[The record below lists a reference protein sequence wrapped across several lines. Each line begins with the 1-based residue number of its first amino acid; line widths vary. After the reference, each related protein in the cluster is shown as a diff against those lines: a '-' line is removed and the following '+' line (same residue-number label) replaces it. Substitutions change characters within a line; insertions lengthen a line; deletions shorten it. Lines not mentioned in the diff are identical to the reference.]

1 MKKETVNNLP
11 IIFGAISIILLPI
24 MFLSAILA
32 ILAIFLGFK
41 NKKPQNKK
49 SRLTGIILGILVMIM
64 IIVYTIIH
72 IALGFSPVVLINSCS
87 MYHNSDFEN
96 WWEENKGGYES
107 NNITK
112 YEFENSPMKN
122 GLSRGDIVLLK
133 KETEYKIGDII
144 IFSNSALKDPL
155 INRIISTNP
164 YQTKGDNNARQL
176 TKENNQA
183 GIDETNIT
191 AEEITGKVTFK
202 IPYFG
207 RTKIIISELLT
218 NKQNGFCK

>member
-41 NKKPQNKK
+41 NKK

-112 YEFENSPMKN
+112 TEFLSYSFKN
-122 GLSRGDIVLLK
+122 GLNKGDIILVIGK
-133 KETEYKIGDII
+133 KEYKKGDII
-144 IFSNSALKDPL
+144 IFNAATAHPL
-155 INRIISTNP
+155 IHRLINTAPLS
-164 YQTKGDNNARQL
+164 TKGDHNTVQL
-176 TKENNQA
+176 SIEKTIAKEA
-183 GIDETNIT
+183 VI
-191 AEEITGKVTFK
+191 GKSFLR
-202 IPYFG
+202 IP
-207 RTKIIISELLT
+207 LLGWI
-218 NKQNGFCK
+218 KLIFFEPFRPEYERGLCV

>member
-1 MKKETVNNLP
+1 
-11 IIFGAISIILLPI
+11 
-24 MFLSAILA
+24 
-32 ILAIFLGFK
+32 
-41 NKKPQNKK
+41 
-49 SRLTGIILGILVMIM
+49 
-64 IIVYTIIH
+64 
-72 IALGFSPVVLINSCS
+72 

-191 AEEITGKVTFK
+191 AEEITGKVTFE